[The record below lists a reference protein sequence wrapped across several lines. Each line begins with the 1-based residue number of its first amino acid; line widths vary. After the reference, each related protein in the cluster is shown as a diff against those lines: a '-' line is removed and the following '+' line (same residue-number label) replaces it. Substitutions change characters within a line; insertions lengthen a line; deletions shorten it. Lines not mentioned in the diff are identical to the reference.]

1 MLIVTIFSMIPIA
14 TFVIMHGSVSSFII
28 CIAEIVVFFI
38 LLVKH
43 VKKHY
48 YTTRYIFFVF
58 AILMQVY
65 GSLYNGEYGGFD
77 FLFIP
82 TALGPVLFFEKK
94 WQIFSLFI
102 FSITALISVKILYN
116 HVEPEMYVD
125 RQFFPYYSNII
136 LSTVVIYFGLGL
148 FKSDHLKYEQY
159 LLKQKER
166 IHNQNKAISKA
177 NAQLEALIQM
187 STKRIEEQNKGIIQ
201 YAYLNSHK
209 ARSPLARIM
218 GLVNLT
224 KFENL
229 KILEKRKFYFNELE
243 TNAKEL
249 DAVLKEISQM
259 LNDNLTFDEPE
270 DV

>member
-1 MLIVTIFSMIPIA
+1 MIPIA
-14 TFVIMHGSVSSFII
+14 TFVLRLGSVSSFLV
-28 CIAEIVVFFI
+28 CLAEIVVFFI

-65 GSLYNGEYGGFD
+65 GSLYNGEHGGFD

-82 TALGPVLFFEKK
+82 TALGPVLFFDKK
-94 WQIFSLFI
+94 WQIRSLFI
-102 FSITALISVKILYN
+102 FSIAALISVKILYN
-116 HVEPEMYVD
+116 YVEPVIYVD
-125 RQFFPYYSNII
+125 RQIFPYYSNIV

-148 FKSDHLKYEQY
+148 FKSDHLKYEQS

-166 IHNQNKAISKA
+166 IHTKNEAISKA
-177 NAQLEALIQM
+177 NDQLEALIQV
-187 STKRIEEQNKGIIQ
+187 STNKIEKQNKGMIQ

-224 KFENL
+224 KFEDL
-229 KILEKRKFYFNELE
+229 TILEKRKFYFNELE
-243 TNAKEL
+243 NNTQEL
-249 DAVLKEISQM
+249 DEVLKEISHM
-259 LNDNLTFDEPE
+259 LNDNLEN
-270 DV
+270 